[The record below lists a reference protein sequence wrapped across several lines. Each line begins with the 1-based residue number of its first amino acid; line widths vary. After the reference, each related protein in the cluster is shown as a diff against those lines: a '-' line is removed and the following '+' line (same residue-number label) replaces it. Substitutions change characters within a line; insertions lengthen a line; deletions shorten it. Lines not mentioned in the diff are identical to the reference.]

1 MSALQMKSLINDKRK
16 AVIKRYAFIISIL
29 IIPAISF
36 FVFYVYVNASSF
48 VLAFQKVGEL
58 GKMEFVG
65 LENFKTLFESFKPS
79 DDPFGDELQAGICI
93 INSLK
98 MWWINFLISMPLYLI
113 FSYYIFKKF
122 SGGKAFR
129 VIAMMPS
136 IVSTFVY
143 ALVYKKFVD
152 NPGPLVE
159 IMTSWGFEGFEEI
172 NIISQGKY
180 AWGNNIFFT
189 IWLSFGTSILVYTN
203 AMNAI
208 DNEIL
213 ESARLDGV
221 NDRQEFFKIILPMI
235 IPSVSTMVVTGATGM
250 FTTSGSMMT
259 FYMTS
264 PPSNSICG
272 FGYYL
277 TIMIQ
282 QGKSGTS
289 QYADYPLIAASGM
302 FVMIITL
309 PVVYLIKWLLQ
320 KVDKM
325 EDAV

>member
-1 MSALQMKSLINDKRK
+1 MDALQKKPRISEKKK
-16 AVIKRYAFIISIL
+16 AVIKHYAFVASIL

-36 FVFYVYVNASSF
+36 FVFYVYVNANSF
-48 VLAFQKVGEL
+48 VLAFQRVNEF
-58 GKMEFVG
+58 GKMEFAG
-65 LENFKTLFESFKPS
+65 LENFKTLFDSFKPS
-79 DDPFGDELQAGICI
+79 DNIFSDELRAGVCI
-93 INSLK
+93 LNSLK

-122 SGGKAFR
+122 SGGGAFR
-129 VIAMMPS
+129 IISMLPS

-159 IMTSWGFEGFEEI
+159 IMTSWGFEGFSEI

-221 NDRQEFFKIILPMI
+221 NDTQEFFKIILPMI
-235 IPSVSTMVVTGATGM
+235 LPTLSTMIVTGATGM

-282 QGKSGTS
+282 SGKSGTS
-289 QYADYPLIAASGM
+289 QYADYPLIAASGL
-302 FVMIITL
+302 FVMLITL
-309 PVVYLIKWLLQ
+309 PVVYFVKWLFQ
-320 KVDKM
+320 KLDRM
-325 EDAV
+325 EGAV

>member
-1 MSALQMKSLINDKRK
+1 MDLLRKRNPMSEKTK
-16 AVIKRYAFIISIL
+16 AVIKRYAFVLSIL

-48 VLAFQKVGEL
+48 VLAFQSIDEIT
-58 GKMEFVG
+58 GKQEFVG
-65 LENFKTLFESFKPS
+65 LGNFKKLFESFKPS
-79 DDPFGDELQAGICI
+79 DDPFGDELLAGISI
-93 INSLK
+93 LNSLK

-113 FSYYIFKKF
+113 FSYYIYKKF
-122 SGGKAFR
+122 AGGKAFR
-129 VIAMMPS
+129 IIAMLPS

-152 NPGPLVE
+152 NPGPLVD
-159 IMTSWGFEGFEEI
+159 IMISWGFEQFKEI
-172 NIISQGKY
+172 NIIAQGKY
-180 AWGNNIFFT
+180 AWGNNIFFS

-208 DNEIL
+208 DQEIL

-221 NDRQEFFKIILPMI
+221 NDRQEFFHIILPMI
-235 IPSVSTMVVTGATGM
+235 WPSLSTMIVTGVTGM

-277 TIMIQ
+277 TIII
-282 QGKSGTS
+282 KRDITS
-289 QYADYPLIAASGM
+289 YSSYPLVAASGM

-309 PVVYLIKWLLQ
+309 PVVYLTKWLLE
-320 KVDKM
+320 KTDKM
-325 EDAV
+325 GDAV

>member
-1 MSALQMKSLINDKRK
+1 MGTLQNNMRISDKRE
-16 AVIKRYAFIISIL
+16 AVIKRYAFVLSIL

-36 FVFYVYVNASSF
+36 FVFYVYVNANSF
-48 VLAFQKVGEL
+48 VLAFRRVNEF
-58 GKMEFVG
+58 GKMEFAG
-65 LENFKTLFESFKPS
+65 WENFKNLFESFKPS
-79 DDPFGDELQAGICI
+79 DDPFGDELLAGVCI

-122 SGGKAFR
+122 MGGKAFR
-129 VIAMMPS
+129 IISMLPS

-159 IMTSWGFEGFEEI
+159 IMTGWGFDAFEDI
-172 NIISQGKY
+172 NLIAQGKY

-208 DNEIL
+208 DTEIL

-221 NDRQEFFKIILPMI
+221 NDRQEFIHIILPMI
-235 IPSVSTMVVTGATGM
+235 WPSLSTMVVTGATGM

-282 QGKSGTS
+282 DGKSGVS
-289 QYADYPLIAASGM
+289 QYANYPLVAASGM
-302 FVMIITL
+302 FVMVITL
-309 PVVYLIKWLLQ
+309 PVVYFIKWLFEKL
-320 KVDKM
+320 DKM